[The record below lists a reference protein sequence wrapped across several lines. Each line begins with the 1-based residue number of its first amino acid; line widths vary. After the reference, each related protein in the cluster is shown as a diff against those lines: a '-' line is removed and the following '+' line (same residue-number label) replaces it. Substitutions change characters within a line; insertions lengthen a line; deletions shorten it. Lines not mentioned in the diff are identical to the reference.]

1 MLLKIFKFGSET
13 AVLRSGAGKRSLAV
27 IACVSI
33 LAGCNSLPDVPSFSE
48 MGEGLSQTYSDM
60 ESGVRQKYNETFN
73 STDESSNYEA
83 VSARGAVKAKEE
95 RVTLNRS
102 AVRRLQ
108 GRLARLEFR
117 PGPIDG
123 ILGLQTVK
131 AIKRYQTAHRLPVTG
146 RISSQFLSHLEETSA
161 SRNGAE
167 MLTNS
172 PN

>member
-27 IACVSI
+27 IACVFI
-33 LAGCNSLPDVPSFSE
+33 LAGCESVPDVPTFSE
-48 MGEGLSQTYSDM
+48 MGDGISNTYSKV
-60 ESGVRQKYNETFN
+60 EAGIRQQYNETFD
-73 STDESSNYEA
+73 SPEESSAQEA
-83 VSARGAVKAKEE
+83 VSDGGAVKAKEE